1 MWYNKNVYLL
11 VKMQF
16 FSIKQLS
23 ELYRRN
29 DMADSNGRYVDISSN
44 TQVFKLYNKKGRVIR
59 ILCLI
64 FSILFLLG
72 GSALVYY
79 YALLNSMNYNNSGS
93 IEADNPD
100 SVSST
105 IAAEM
110 AGDGTQLT
118 IGEGQLLRDSKV
130 LNVMLFGEDNSEGEE
145 HGRTDTMIM
154 LSIDNWHKKLK
165 LTSFQRDTYV
175 YIPGYGQNK
184 INAAYTYG
192 GPKLTI
198 ETIEANFG
206 IKIDRY
212 AVVDFES
219 FIDIIETLG
228 GIDMEVT
235 ADEIEYINYQ
245 MYKNGQSDDR
255 NTIKDAPGIVHL
267 NGQEALWYAR
277 NRGLSTSEDGNEI
290 GIDGDDWDRTSRQRK
305 LLEKMISDF
314 KGADLG
320 KIVSIV
326 SKVGPMVTTN
336 LKKDEITALVSHA
349 PTYLTYTVEQSYV
362 PTEGLWYYENN
373 TPAGSVIAI
382 ADMNAQ
388 RLEFAKFIYED
399 RLTGGSS
406 SSGSSGSAAS
416 GASSAN

>member
-1 MWYNKNVYLL
+1 M
-11 VKMQF
+11 M
-16 FSIKQLS
+16 
-23 ELYRRN
+23 
-29 DMADSNGRYVDISSN
+29 
-44 TQVFKLYNKKGRVIR
+44 
-59 ILCLI
+59 
-64 FSILFLLG
+64 
-72 GSALVYY
+72 
-79 YALLNSMNYNNSGS
+79 
-93 IEADNPD
+93 
-100 SVSST
+100 
-105 IAAEM
+105 
-110 AGDGTQLT
+110 
-118 IGEGQLLRDSKV
+118 
-130 LNVMLFGEDNSEGEE
+130 
-145 HGRTDTMIM
+145 
-154 LSIDNWHKKLK
+154 SIDNWHKKLK

-198 ETIEANFG
+198 ETIETNFG

-212 AVVDFES
+212 AVVDFDS
-219 FIDIIETLG
+219 FIEIIDTLG

-235 ADEIEYINYQ
+235 QDEIDYINYQ
-245 MYKNGQSDDR
+245 MYKNEQVD
-255 NTIKDAPGIVHL
+255 NPKTITNAPGIVHL

-277 NRGLSTSEDGNEI
+277 NRGLSTNEDGNEI

-305 LLEKMISDF
+305 LLEKMFNDL
-314 KGADLG
+314 KGADLT

-326 SKVGPMVTTN
+326 SSVGPMVTTN

-382 ADMNAQ
+382 ADMNKQ

-399 RLTGGSS
+399 RLSGGD
-406 SSGSSGSAAS
+406 SGS
-416 GASSAN
+416 

>member
-1 MWYNKNVYLL
+1 
-11 VKMQF
+11 
-16 FSIKQLS
+16 
-23 ELYRRN
+23 
-29 DMADSNGRYVDISSN
+29 MANSNGHYVDISSN
-44 TQVFKLYNKKGRVIR
+44 TQVFKLYNKKGRALR

-72 GSALVYY
+72 GGAMVYY
-79 YALLNSMNYNNSGS
+79 YALLNSMNFEDFTAPSS
-93 IEADNPD
+93 DKSD
-100 SVSST
+100 SQST
-105 IAAEM
+105 TLSAEM
-110 AGDGTQLT
+110 TGDGTQLT
-118 IGEGQLLRDSKV
+118 IGDGQLLQDSKV
-130 LNVMLFGEDNSEGEE
+130 LNVMLFGEDNSDGDE

-154 LSIDNWHKKLK
+154 MSIDNWHKKLK

-198 ETIEANFG
+198 ETIETNFG

-212 AVVDFES
+212 AVVDFDS
-219 FIDIIETLG
+219 FIEIIDTLG

-235 ADEIEYINYQ
+235 QDEIDYINYQ
-245 MYKNGQSDDR
+245 MYKNEQVD
-255 NTIKDAPGIVHL
+255 NPKTITSAPGIVHL

-277 NRGLSTSEDGNEI
+277 NRGLSTNEDGNEI

-305 LLEKMISDF
+305 LLEKMFNDL
-314 KGADLG
+314 KGADLT

-326 SKVGPMVTTN
+326 SSVGPMVTTN

-382 ADMNAQ
+382 ADMNKQ

-399 RLTGGSS
+399 RLSGGD
-406 SSGSSGSAAS
+406 SGSSGSS
-416 GASSAN
+416 SSSSAN